1 MKIFQR
7 SGNILLRIFLIVI
20 FIIPFCAYAQVDD
33 TSNNYQKDFNSF
45 KGSINQQFDKFVQH
59 NDSVF
64 IKFLAQSW
72 KEFNGVQNKMPAPPK
87 PVQQP
92 KVSSSTKPETPFK
105 RDTTNVSPVLDN
117 EQLIP
122 VPKDSVPK
130 KVEAFSTASTSSSFM
145 FYGSVISMPRP
156 GSGLPKLNALTKEGI
171 ISFFTSASN
180 SSLLNNMTRTV
191 KESSADCKL
200 NDWGLASMLMTA
212 ARKLYSTPNEQVLF
226 TWYALIRN
234 GFNAKVGYNKEKVYL
249 LLPATEKVYS
259 VSYSINGI
267 SYYLFDFDINTQQA
281 NLLSIY
287 EADYPGNKTGFSF
300 LITESP
306 QLGDQFITNTIGFG
320 TFFDLKINTNLIDY
334 YANYPTC
341 ELKVFFA
348 APLSEAVV
356 RQLDTY
362 FNPALEKK
370 TDDERVAFL
379 LNFVQRGIK
388 YQTDQ
393 EQFGREKYLFAEETL
408 FYPAGDCE
416 DRAILLAKLIKRYTK
431 LEAIGLLYPEH
442 VSLAVNI
449 KNVTSGKYF
458 TYKNKRYYNCDP
470 TYLGAS
476 CGEIMPRFMNSV
488 PEFID

>member
-7 SGNILLRIFLIVI
+7 SDNILLRRLLTVI
-20 FIIPFCAYAQVDD
+20 FIIPVCAYAQVDS
-33 TSNNYQKDFNSF
+33 TGNNYQKDFNSF
-45 KGSINQQFDKFVQH
+45 KGSISQQFDNFVQH

-64 IKFLAQSW
+64 IQFLAQSW
-72 KEFNGVQNKMPAPPK
+72 KEFNGAQNKMPTPPK
-87 PVQQP
+87 PVKQP
-92 KVSSSTKPETPFK
+92 KVSPSTKPEIPVNS
-105 RDTTNVSPVLDN
+105 DTINVPPVLDN

-130 KVEAFSTASTSSSFM
+130 KVEAFSTASTSSSFI

-156 GSGLPKLNALTKEGI
+156 GSGLPKLNTLTKDGI

-180 SSLLNNMTRTV
+180 SSLLNSISRAV
-191 KESSADCKL
+191 KESSTDCKL

-212 ARKLYSTPNEQVLF
+212 AQKLYSTRNEQVLF

-234 GFNAKVGYNKEKVYL
+234 GFNAKVGYNRERVYL

-259 VSYSINGI
+259 LSYSINGI
-267 SYYLFDFDINTQQA
+267 SYYLIDFDLNNQQA

-306 QLGDQFITNTIGFG
+306 QLGNQFMTKTIGIG
-320 TFFDLKINTNLIDY
+320 TFFDLKINTNLINY

-356 RQLDTY
+356 RQLDAY
-362 FNPALEKK
+362 FNPALVNK

>member
-1 MKIFQR
+1 MIIFQR
-7 SGNILLRIFLIVI
+7 SGNIPLRILLTVI
-20 FIIPFCAYAQVDD
+20 FIIPVCAYAQVVD
-33 TSNNYQKDFNSF
+33 TGNNYQKDFNSF
-45 KGSINQQFDKFVQH
+45 KGSISQQFDNFVQH

-64 IKFLAQSW
+64 IQFLAQSW
-72 KEFNGVQNKMPAPPK
+72 KEFNGVQNKMPTPPK

-92 KVSSSTKPETPFK
+92 KVDSPVKPEIPVK
-105 RDTTNVSPVLDN
+105 SDTTNLSPVLDN

-156 GSGLPKLNALTKEGI
+156 GSGIPKLNTLTKDGI
-171 ISFFTSASN
+171 IGFFASASN
-180 SSLLNNMTRTV
+180 SSLLNSMTRTV

-212 ARKLYSTPNEQVLF
+212 AQKLYSTRNEQVLF

-234 GFNAKVGYNKEKVYL
+234 GFNAKVGYNRERVYL

-259 VSYSINGI
+259 LSYSINGI
-267 SYYLFDFDINTQQA
+267 SYYLIDFDLNNQQA

-306 QLGDQFITNTIGFG
+306 QLGNQFMTKTIGIG
-320 TFFDLKINTNLIDY
+320 TFFDLKINTNLINY

-356 RQLDTY
+356 RQLDAY
-362 FNPALEKK
+362 FNPALVNK

-416 DRAILLAKLIKRYTK
+416 DRAILLAKLIRRYTK
-431 LEAIGLLYPEH
+431 LETIGLLYPEH

-449 KNVTSGKYF
+449 QNVTSGKYF

-470 TYLGAS
+470 TYLGAT
-476 CGEIMPRFMNSV
+476 CGEIMPRFMNSI